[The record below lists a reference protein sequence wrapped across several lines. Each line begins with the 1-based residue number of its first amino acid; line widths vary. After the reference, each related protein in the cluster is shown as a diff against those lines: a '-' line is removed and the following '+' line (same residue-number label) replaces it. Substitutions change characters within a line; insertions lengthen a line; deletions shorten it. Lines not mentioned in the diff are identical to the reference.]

1 MSVSMPAPMPILF
14 IADLHLSDH
23 TPSLNALFAQF
34 LRDWQGNT
42 AALYILG
49 DLFDAWTGDDDDSA
63 TAAQVAQQLAA
74 FAADAPVYFIAGNR
88 DFLLGKRYAA
98 QCRMTLLPENQI
110 VEYFGKTIL
119 LTHGDEMCTDDVGY
133 LRYRKIMRN
142 KIVQK
147 ILLSLPFRTRKNIA
161 AKLRAAS
168 CERKKQPENYAV
180 ADVTEQ
186 GVQAALARHPHA
198 QIIIHGHT
206 HRPACHVHTFNQRE
220 IARYVLQ
227 DWYDGKGG
235 YLLLDERGVHAH
247 GLPE

>member
-1 MSVSMPAPMPILF
+1 MSVSRPAPRPILF

-23 TPSLNALFAQF
+23 TPGLNALFARF
-34 LRDWQGNT
+34 LRDWQGKA

-98 QCRMTLLPENQI
+98 QCHMTLLPENQM

-142 KIVQK
+142 PIVQK

-168 CERKKQPENYAV
+168 RERKKQPANYAI
-180 ADVTEQ
+180 ADVTEH
-186 GVQAALARHPHA
+186 GVQAALNDFP
-198 QIIIHGHT
+198 QTEIIIHGHT
-206 HRPACHVHTFNQRE
+206 HRPTSHRHTFRGRE
-220 IARYVLQ
+220 ITRYVLQ

>member
-1 MSVSMPAPMPILF
+1 MSVSMPARMPILF

-23 TPSLNALFAQF
+23 TPGLNALFARF
-34 LRDWQGNT
+34 LRDWQGKA

-98 QCRMTLLPENQI
+98 QCQMTLLPERQI

-119 LTHGDEMCTDDVGY
+119 LSHGDEMCSDDIGY
-133 LRYRKIMRN
+133 LRYRKVMRN

-168 CERKKQPENYAV
+168 RERKKQPENYAIT
-180 ADVTEQ
+180 DVTEH
-186 GVQAALARHPHA
+186 GVQAALGRHSHA

-206 HRPACHVHTFNQRE
+206 HRPAHHVHTFCQRE
-220 IARYVLQ
+220 ISRYVLQ
-227 DWYDGKGG
+227 DWHDGKGG

>member
-1 MSVSMPAPMPILF
+1 MPILF

-23 TPSLNALFAQF
+23 TPSLNVLFAQF
-34 LRDWQGNT
+34 LRDWQGKA

-49 DLFDAWTGDDDDSA
+49 DLFDAWTGDDDDST
-63 TAAQVAQQLAA
+63 TAVEVARNLAA
-74 FAADAPVYFIAGNR
+74 FAAHAPVYFIAGNR

-98 QCRMTLLPENQI
+98 QCGMTLLPENQI

-119 LTHGDEMCTDDVGY
+119 LTHGDEMCTDDVSY

-142 KIVQK
+142 PIVQK
-147 ILLSLPFRTRKNIA
+147 ILLALPFRTRKNIA
-161 AKLRAAS
+161 AKLRATSSA
-168 CERKKQPENYAV
+168 RKRQPENYAI

-186 GVQAALARHPHA
+186 GVQAALHRHPQA

-206 HRPACHVHTFNQRE
+206 HRPAVHVHTFNQRE

-235 YLLLDERGVHAH
+235 YLLLDEHGVHAH
-247 GLPE
+247 SLPE

>member
-34 LRDWQGNT
+34 LRDWQGKA

-63 TAAQVAQQLAA
+63 TAAQVAQQLAD
-74 FAADAPVYFIAGNR
+74 FAAHAPVYFIAGNR

-98 QCRMTLLPENQI
+98 QCHMTLLPENQI

-161 AKLRAAS
+161 AKLRAT
-168 CERKKQPENYAV
+168 

-206 HRPACHVHTFNQRE
+206 HRPACHRHTFRGRE
-220 IARYVLQ
+220 ITRYVLQ
-227 DWYDGKGG
+227 DWHDGKGG
-235 YLLLDERGVHAH
+235 YLLLDESGVHAH

>member
-34 LRDWQGNT
+34 LRDWQGKA

-49 DLFDAWTGDDDDSA
+49 DLFDAWTGDDDDSP
-63 TAAQVAQQLAA
+63 TAAQVAQQLA
-74 FAADAPVYFIAGNR
+74 G
-88 DFLLGKRYAA
+88 YAA
-98 QCRMTLLPENQI
+98 QCHMTLLPENQI

-168 CERKKQPENYAV
+168 RERKKQPENYAI

-206 HRPACHVHTFNQRE
+206 HRPAHHVHTFCQRE
-220 IARYVLQ
+220 ISRYVLQ
-227 DWYDGKGG
+227 DWHDGKGG

>member
-23 TPSLNALFAQF
+23 TPSLNALFARF
-34 LRDWQGNT
+34 LRDWQSKA

-63 TAAQVAQQLAA
+63 TATQVAQQLAD

-98 QCRMTLLPENQI
+98 QCHMTLLPENQM

-168 CERKKQPENYAV
+168 RERKKQPENYAIT
-180 ADVTEQ
+180 DVTEH
-186 GVQAALARHPHA
+186 GVQAALNDFP
-198 QIIIHGHT
+198 QTEIIIHGHT
-206 HRPACHVHTFNQRE
+206 HRPASHVHSFQQRRIE
-220 IARYVLQ
+220 RHVLQ
-227 DWYDGKGG
+227 DWYGDKGG
-235 YLLLDERGVHAH
+235 YLLLDENGVHARS
-247 GLPE
+247 LPE